1 MNLTSPDHRSRP
13 LHALLVAG
21 TAAILLLPNLG
32 GPSLWDEDEPKNAAC
47 TLAMLARNDWVV
59 PTFNGRL
66 RTEKPAL
73 VNWVQIAGC
82 GIAGR
87 NETGLRL
94 GSAVLTIGSCLMT
107 WRIGCVLAGNAVGF
121 AAGMV
126 MACST
131 WAAVGGRA
139 ATPDPPL
146 LFCATAAFAVLA
158 HAAARAAHV
167 APRSYE
173 PIMLSRAEA
182 IGFGIACGLGVLAKG
197 PVGVLLPTTALLL
210 LGLLRRER
218 PTSWK
223 EWPAALGSL
232 RIGTVVLTAIAVATP
247 WYAWVTWRTGGEW
260 LRGFLFVHNVGRF
273 TSTFEGHSG
282 SLLYYPIVLLIGLFP
297 WTIAAAA
304 AIWHSVVVAR
314 SPDRPREAGA
324 ILVAAIWAATWIG
337 FFSAAGTKLPGYIWP
352 AYPAIAVILGI
363 FWTDW
368 RQGRLA
374 SIDRL
379 MPAAWASL
387 AIAGVGLAVGLPIAS
402 RQLSPGCEWCGLVGL
417 VPVIGGIACWKL
429 HSRGSRASSVAA
441 VACSGAA
448 TLLLLAAV
456 VTDVFGEG
464 RTPRSIQPL
473 LARHAGSGP
482 VASFRRVPPS
492 VVFYAAKARDAE
504 PVAEFWKPEQV
515 AAHFASDADARLITE
530 SRFLADVDG
539 SLPVGVGVIERFHT
553 LPDATEFVL
562 LGRIDRPASA
572 KRRGNSASD
581 SPNRTAAKGNRR
593 SITPPWRATPR
604 WL

>member
-1 MNLTSPDHRSRP
+1 MNPTSPDHRSCP
-13 LHALLVAG
+13 LHALFVAG
-21 TAAILLLPNLG
+21 TAAILLFPNLG
-32 GPSLWDEDEPKNAAC
+32 GPALWDEDEPKNAAC

-82 GIAGR
+82 RIAGR

-94 GSAVLTIGSCLMT
+94 GSAVLTIGSCFMT
-107 WRIGCVLAGNAVGF
+107 WRIGCVLAGNAAGL
-121 AAGMV
+121 AAGLV

-131 WAAVGGRA
+131 WTAVGGRA
-139 ATPDPPL
+139 ATPDPAL

-158 HAAARAAHV
+158 HAAARAARA
-167 APRSYE
+167 APGSCG
-173 PIMLSRAEA
+173 PIVLSRAEA

-210 LGLLRRER
+210 LAFLRRER
-218 PTSWK
+218 PAFWK
-223 EWPAALGSL
+223 EWPAAFGGL
-232 RIGTVVLTAIAVATP
+232 RIGTFVLTAIAVAMP

-282 SLLYYPIVLLIGLFP
+282 SFLYYPAVLLIGLFP
-297 WTIAAAA
+297 WTIAAVV
-304 AIWHSVVVAR
+304 AICHSFAVAR

-324 ILVAAIWAATWIG
+324 ILVAAIWATTWIG

-368 RQGRLA
+368 REGRLA
-374 SIDRL
+374 SIDRF
-379 MPAAWASL
+379 MPVAWASL

-429 HSRGSRASSVAA
+429 HSLGNRAGSVAA

-464 RTPRSIQPL
+464 RTPRSIHPL
-473 LARHAGSGP
+473 LARHTGSGP

-504 PVAEFWKPEQV
+504 PVTEFWEPEQV
-515 AAHFASDADARLITE
+515 AAHFASDPDARLVTE
-530 SRFLADVDG
+530 SRFLADVNG

-553 LPDATEFVL
+553 LPDANELLL
-562 LGRIDRPASA
+562 LGRFDHAGSAAKRPANAAERSTNTT
-572 KRRGNSASD
+572 KR
-581 SPNRTAAKGNRR
+581 
-593 SITPPWRATPR
+593 
-604 WL
+604 